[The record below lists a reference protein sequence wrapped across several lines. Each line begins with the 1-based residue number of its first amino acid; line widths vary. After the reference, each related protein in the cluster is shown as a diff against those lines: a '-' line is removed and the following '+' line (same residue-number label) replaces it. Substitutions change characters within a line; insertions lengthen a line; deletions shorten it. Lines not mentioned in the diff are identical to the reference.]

1 MSLPHREIFYNV
13 WSRYQEGCQLT
24 PFETSVLD
32 VLLKYPNYI
41 NDLGRDKAYDIE
53 CNPYFIM
60 GICLAVRDQIKT
72 NRPFGIREWYTEK
85 CHLMG
90 SEATEEL
97 MMTVLKESVLQ
108 AYGSNELPCET
119 LYLKKLQKF

>member
-1 MSLPHREIFYNV
+1 M
-13 WSRYQEGCQLT
+13 T